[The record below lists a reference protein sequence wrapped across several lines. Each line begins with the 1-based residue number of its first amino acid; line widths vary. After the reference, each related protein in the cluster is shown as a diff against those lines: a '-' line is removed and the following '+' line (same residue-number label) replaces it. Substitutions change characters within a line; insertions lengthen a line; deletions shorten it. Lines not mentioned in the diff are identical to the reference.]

1 MGLIQKLI
9 EKGLSEVKIAGFGD
23 SLTYGWLVSKGY
35 LDFLK
40 EILKEKYPDIK
51 LRIANL
57 GVPGDTA
64 RDGLRRANELV
75 KEKPDITIIQF
86 ALNDAFSGFTPK
98 DFRANMAKIAD
109 FIYNN
114 TTSKIIFSTSVP
126 VAYPYENSV
135 AELFYKE
142 IESLA
147 MEMNTTLAK
156 VHEYWKSKI
165 SAGEFTHG
173 SLVQSDGV
181 HPLEQGYRLM
191 AECIA
196 QEL

>member
-1 MGLIQKLI
+1 
-9 EKGLSEVKIAGFGD
+9 
-23 SLTYGWLVSKGY
+23 
-35 LDFLK
+35 
-40 EILKEKYPDIK
+40 
-51 LRIANL
+51 
-57 GVPGDTA
+57 
-64 RDGLRRANELV
+64 
-75 KEKPDITIIQF
+75 
-86 ALNDAFSGFTPK
+86 
-98 DFRANMAKIAD
+98 MAKIAD